1 MALSPAGE
9 LWGGGPHRW
18 LWPRIWVENE
28 PPGNL
33 DQRRD
38 GRSKACEESGR
49 GGWGEEA
56 VGREGGQCG
65 GCGPCFG
72 LRSGSTW
79 KPKEQMRTVSVSLA
93 GQGTRPSGGRGEAGR

>member
-9 LWGGGPHRW
+9 LWGGGPYRW

-38 GRSKACEESGR
+38 GRSKACEESG
-49 GGWGEEA
+49 
-56 VGREGGQCG
+56 
-65 GCGPCFG
+65 
-72 LRSGSTW
+72 
-79 KPKEQMRTVSVSLA
+79 
-93 GQGTRPSGGRGEAGR
+93 